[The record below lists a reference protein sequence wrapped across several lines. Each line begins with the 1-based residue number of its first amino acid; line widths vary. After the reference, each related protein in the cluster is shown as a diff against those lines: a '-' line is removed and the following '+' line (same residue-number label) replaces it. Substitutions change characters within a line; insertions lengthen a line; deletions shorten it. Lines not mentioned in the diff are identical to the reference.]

1 MEMLELIKEY
11 IRPELMILIPVL
23 YLLGVAGKKNKYF
36 KDKWIPVVLGAI
48 SIFLTGLYVFATT
61 DIHSVKEAIMLIFTT
76 ITQGVLL
83 SGTAVYA
90 NQIYKQIKENWG
102 GFKMEIIKLPDV
114 ISDTELVYEEV
125 EEDVEWWRL
134 KNLLLKL
141 N

>member
-48 SIFLTGLYVFATT
+48 SSFLTGLYVFATT

-83 SGTAVYA
+83 SGAAVYA
-90 NQIYKQIKENWG
+90 NQIYKQIKEN
-102 GFKMEIIKLPDV
+102 
-114 ISDTELVYEEV
+114 
-125 EEDVEWWRL
+125 
-134 KNLLLKL
+134 
-141 N
+141 